1 MCVRMDEHI
10 HIHVRFSMLF
20 PSIFTSITLCLF
32 LLTCTLPQSHSQ
44 QPLSPPL
51 PDYYICK
58 DSSYNCGNLTG
69 ISYPFWG
76 QNRPS
81 NCGGGDMFNLTCHP
95 NLATT
100 VLIASQNFTVLD
112 INPYTLTM
120 TMKRT
125 DFNVC
130 SPKQFD
136 DTFLIGE
143 VFQYATSVSKI
154 TIFYNCSNS
163 GKNFSGC
170 GQQKYAFGHVDMD
183 LNEEELKR
191 ISKDNQCTGHIKVPV
206 GFSLEPYY
214 EKGVI
219 DRDDLEQGL
228 DKGFEVKYYVNPDC
242 MSCLGREEINC
253 PWRGDDFDKQVASS
267 CHYCSSRTNAASHCP
282 VPIFIP
288 TPTPTPTPTTASP
301 KRKVNWSIKLII
313 GATTAGLS
321 ICFTIFY
328 FICKSSSWHGKFCL
342 KSKSNLDIEAFLKN
356 QGALTTERY
365 KFSYVKKI
373 TDSFKVKLGQGGF
386 GAVYKGK
393 LPTGSLV
400 AVKILNS
407 SKGNGQDFVNEVA
420 SISRTSHVNIVNLL
434 GFCLEGQKK
443 ALIYEFMPNGSLDKF
458 IYQKGPENIASLSWQ
473 NLYQIAI
480 GIARGLEYLHKGCN
494 TRILHFDIKPHNI
507 LLDENFCPKISDF
520 GLAKLCP
527 RKESII
533 SMSDA
538 RGTMGYV
545 APELWNRHF
554 GGVSHK
560 ADVYSYG
567 MMLLEMVGGRKNIN
581 AEASHTSEIYFP
593 HWVYNRLELGSDLG
607 LNGVMAQEDNEIAGK
622 MTLVGLW
629 CIQTIPNDR
638 PAMSKVIDMLERNI
652 DSLEIPP
659 KPILSSPTR
668 SMPKSSTIS
677 CEFP

>member
-1 MCVRMDEHI
+1 MTI
-10 HIHVRFSMLF
+10 FSTPQHMAL
-20 PSIFTSITLCLF
+20 P
-32 LLTCTLPQSHSQ
+32 LL
-44 QPLSPPL
+44 PL
-51 PDYYICK
+51 PFSFIYTLFYLSLLFYPTYAASDAELYTACAPF
-58 DSSYNCGNLTG
+58 SCGNFSN
-69 ISYPFWG
+69 ISYPFWSSN
-76 QNRPS
+76 QPS
-81 NCGGGDMFNLTCHP
+81 SCGNP
-95 NLATT
+95 NFKLDCKQGNATIEIKSQKFP
-100 VLIASQNFTVLD
+100 VLNISQNSLTLKIATLDSLGLNGACPKHYANVSLGLALFSYTSNDDDFILLYDCRPPSYSYSPISTASISFTCG
-112 INPYTLTM
+112 
-120 TMKRT
+120 T
-125 DFNVC
+125 DSDPHQGYFMSSKNVVN
-130 SPKQFD
+130 FD
-136 DTFLIGE
+136 GLGCKN
-143 VFQYATSVSKI
+143 KI
-154 TIFYNCSNS
+154 TVP
-163 GKNFSGC
+163 
-170 GQQKYAFGHVDMD
+170 A
-183 LNEEELKR
+183 
-191 ISKDNQCTGHIKVPV
+191 SKDAFQNS
-206 GFSLEPYY
+206 FSNGMTVESVLA
-214 EKGVI
+214 
-219 DRDDLEQGL
+219 Q
-228 DKGFEVKYYVNPDC
+228 GFEVGWSGVDGDKCDGCTKSGGRCGYNTSLNALMCLCPKEQSNGGVCSIAPALSPLPEPRLRQTPLQALSPHSEPDQ
-242 MSCLGREEINC
+242 SNYH
-253 PWRGDDFDKQVASS
+253 KS
-267 CHYCSSRTNAASHCP
+267 
-282 VPIFIP
+282 
-288 TPTPTPTPTTASP
+288 
-301 KRKVNWSIKLII
+301 
-313 GATTAGLS
+313 ATTAGLS